1 MSQQINEVFGSTN
14 EERADTT
21 VPTGSASVSLTNGT
35 GNSSSSN
42 VESSGIKRSREE

>member
-1 MSQQINEVFGSTN
+1 MFGSTN

-21 VPTGSASVSLTNGT
+21 VPIGSASVSLTNGT

-42 VESSGIKRSREE
+42 VESSGVKRSREE